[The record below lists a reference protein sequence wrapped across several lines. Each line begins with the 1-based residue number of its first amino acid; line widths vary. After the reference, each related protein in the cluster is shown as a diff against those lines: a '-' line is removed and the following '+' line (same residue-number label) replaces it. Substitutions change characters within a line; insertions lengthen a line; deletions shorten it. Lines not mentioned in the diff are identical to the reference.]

1 MPHPATLDSDDS
13 VLDDI
18 LTPMERNVKAY
29 LVAAVSKDLLELLAL
44 MAVERPDDPHL
55 WLGSKLLER
64 SPNGPFLATK
74 RSAYAVRGRA
84 AGQEEAGGSSGSGG
98 GGGGGRGG
106 EAGSRGGEVGSLS
119 RGGGGTG
126 SSAGGGRGEGGSSNS
141 GGGAAA
147 AEAEDV
153 GSQPGRQ

>member
-1 MPHPATLDSDDS
+1 M
-13 VLDDI
+13 LDDI

-74 RSAYAVRGRA
+74 KSVYAGVRAGR
-84 AGQEEAGGSSGSGG
+84 EAGSSAQAACSSRSQGG
-98 GGGGGRGG
+98 GGGGG
-106 EAGSRGGEVGSLS
+106 
-119 RGGGGTG
+119 
-126 SSAGGGRGEGGSSNS
+126 GEGGGSS
-141 GGGAAA
+141 
-147 AEAEDV
+147 E
-153 GSQPGRQ
+153 Q

>member
-1 MPHPATLDSDDS
+1 LSLSIIAASDDS

-74 RSAYAVRGRA
+74 RSAYARVGVSGRA
-84 AGQEEAGGSSGSGG
+84 AGPEPPQGV
-98 GGGGGRGG
+98 G
-106 EAGSRGGEVGSLS
+106 EA
-119 RGGGGTG
+119 
-126 SSAGGGRGEGGSSNS
+126 S
-141 GGGAAA
+141 GGGAASGA
-147 AEAEDV
+147 T
-153 GSQPGRQ
+153 

>member
-1 MPHPATLDSDDS
+1 MWQPQPLGRSRPTFLTPPFLPHPPRLYPPRHPPPFCRDDS

-64 SPNGPFLATK
+64 SPNGPFIATK
-74 RSAYAVRGRA
+74 KSVYAGVRVGREA
-84 AGQEEAGGSSGSGG
+84 AGGAGEGEGSSSSSSSG
-98 GGGGGRGG
+98 
-106 EAGSRGGEVGSLS
+106 
-119 RGGGGTG
+119 
-126 SSAGGGRGEGGSSNS
+126 
-141 GGGAAA
+141 
-147 AEAEDV
+147 
-153 GSQPGRQ
+153 Q